1 MRTVIPFLVLALITS
16 CRSNKEVVVD
26 TTQQTDSI
34 ARSETHRTIVSIDS
48 VFRNI
53 DFKFD
58 TLKVNIQRPVE
69 YAEKPEVITLT
80 ALKGEVVDNRQ
91 LRHNQLEDYNRL
103 DTVAYKQ
110 VSAEASTE
118 HSATTRMYNPPDGTA
133 VLIVLIVIVAILIVI
148 FHRQRH

>member
-34 ARSETHRTIVSIDS
+34 TRSETHRTIVSIDS

-80 ALKGEVVDNRQ
+80 AIKGEVVDNRQ

-110 VSAEASTE
+110 VSAEASEE